1 MNTANDDTMPSNK
14 HMQSNPLMRAFS
26 VCLKLAIIRR

>member
-14 HMQSNPLMRAFS
+14 HMQSDRRALHTCRPLM
-26 VCLKLAIIRR
+26 